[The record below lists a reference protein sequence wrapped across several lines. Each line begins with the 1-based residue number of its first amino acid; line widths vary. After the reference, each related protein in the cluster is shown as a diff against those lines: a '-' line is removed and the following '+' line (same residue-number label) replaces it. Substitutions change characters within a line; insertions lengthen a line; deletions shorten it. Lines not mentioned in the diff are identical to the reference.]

1 MGEVLKFPE
10 LKVEIMCDQLKEGE
24 WVVQRQGDLVVLF
37 VPHNRKV
44 IAFGFNKEQAVKLA
58 LKLAGEAS
66 K

>member
-24 WVVQRQGDLVVLF
+24 LVVQRQGDLVVLF